1 MRDSGF
7 IFTTLSDRGL
17 VPKMIVAVVVIIFAV
32 FPLRC
37 KPLHWLG
44 ERSLYFY
51 LLQGI
56 PMNFLRGGAFQL
68 GDLAYAL
75 FCALAVLALT
85 ALAYRA
91 ASLCRHPYASF
102 TGRNDKLPEPPL
114 QSLK

>member
-1 MRDSGF
+1 MFSIPSATAAF
-7 IFTTLSDRGL
+7 SLF
-17 VPKMIVAVVVIIFAV
+17 FAV
-32 FPLRC
+32 FPTALQ
-37 KPLHWLG
+37 PPHWL
-44 ERSLYFY
+44 ERRSPYFY

-56 PMNFLRGGAFQL
+56 PMNFLRSGAFQL

-102 TGRNDKLPEPPL
+102 TGRNDKLPNL
-114 QSLK
+114 RYKA